1 MDIATIKKQAKAV
14 IAARR
19 KPILIAGALFVAL
32 SLLLFYLSARLL
44 LPPTAQLQELSQRM
58 AERILAGDSSGAMK
72 IYDSIQPSTMESLV
86 SRLLGYLQAVVGF
99 GFLLLLFR
107 AMRGDEVYPSMLMDG
122 FGRFFKVLLL
132 EILLGLILSLCF
144 WALIVPGFI
153 ATYSY
158 GMARYLLI
166 ANPESGVL
174 DCLRG
179 SRLRMRGYRMDLF
192 RLDLSFLGW
201 ALLLLVPIVN
211 IAAAVWILPYWKC
224 SRLLFCEAVC
234 ASQPAPPRPESG
246 EDRFL

>member
-1 MDIATIKKQAKAV
+1 MEITTIKKQAKAV

-19 KPILIAGALFVAL
+19 KPILIASALFVAL
-32 SLLLFYLSARLL
+32 SLLLVYLSTRLL
-44 LPPTAQLQELSQRM
+44 LPPSEQLEELSQRM
-58 AERILAGDSSGAMK
+58 AARILAGDTAGAMRV
-72 IYDSIQPSTMESLV
+72 YDSVQPSTMESLI

-107 AMRGDEVYPSMLMDG
+107 ALRGEEVSPSMLLDG
-122 FGRFFKVLLL
+122 FGSFFKVLVL
-132 EILLGLILSLCF
+132 EILLSLILSICF
-144 WALIVPGFI
+144 WALIVPGII

-166 ANPESGVL
+166 VKPENGVL

-179 SRLRMRGYRMDLF
+179 SRLRMRGHRMDLF

-211 IAAAVWILPYWKC
+211 ILAAVWILPYWKC

-234 ASQPAPPRPESG
+234 ASQPAPPRPDSG

>member
-19 KPILIAGALFVAL
+19 KPILIASALFVAL
-32 SLLLFYLSARLL
+32 SLLLVYLSTRLL
-44 LPPTAQLQELSQRM
+44 LPPTEQLQELSQRM
-58 AERILAGDSSGAMK
+58 AERILAGDSSGAMR
-72 IYDSIQPSTMESLV
+72 IYDSVQPSTMESFI

-107 AMRGDEVYPSMLMDG
+107 ALRGEEVSPSMLLDG
-122 FGRFFKVLLL
+122 FGSFFKVLVL

-144 WALIVPGFI
+144 WALIVPGII

-166 ANPESGVL
+166 ENPDTGVL

-234 ASQPAPPRPESG
+234 ASQPEPPRPENG
-246 EDRFL
+246 EDRFF